1 MKQLSILVPVLL
13 ISVFFASSALAA
25 GLSFTP
31 SSGTYNKGQTYSV
44 SIYVNPASDSIYTV
58 KAEVKYPADLLEVK
72 SFSLASGWMALSQ
85 PGYDEINNNSGI
97 LIKTGGY
104 AGGLE
109 NNALFGTI
117 TFYAKDSGSA
127 SVSIGNGSQVLD
139 DNSKNVLTSRPS
151 ASFTLSEIESV
162 APAPAT
168 QDQSQTAPIPEVTTI
183 EEKSTVDNL
192 SVDVGGDNSVAFV
205 EPAPINLTAMALGLA
220 WAGYLNSP
228 SLILLTILAVL
239 VLAAVVK
246 KEQFFAAIKKLK
258 KSFKKN
264 K

>member
-31 SSGTYNKGQTYSV
+31 SSGTYDKGQTYSV
-44 SIYVNPASDSIYTV
+44 SIYVNPESDSIYTV

-72 SFSLASGWMALSQ
+72 SFSLASGWTALSQ

-109 NNALFGTI
+109 SNALFGTV

-139 DNSKNVLTSRPS
+139 ENSKNVLTSRPS
-151 ASFTLSEIESV
+151 ASFTLSETAATPATPTPAVQNQVETT
-162 APAPAT
+162 PAPVVNI
-168 QDQSQTAPIPEVTTI
+168 D
-183 EEKSTVDNL
+183 EEEDITEDLDANVEK
-192 SVDVGGDNSVAFV
+192 DNSVAFV
-205 EPAPINLTAMALGLA
+205 EPAPINLTAMVLGLA
-220 WAGYLNSP
+220 WTEYFSSP
-228 SLILLTILAVL
+228 LLILLTILAALGL
-239 VLAAVVK
+239 VAVVK
-246 KEQFFAAIKKLK
+246 KEQ
-258 KSFKKN
+258 
-264 K
+264 

>member
-1 MKQLSILVPVLL
+1 M
-13 ISVFFASSALAA
+13 
-25 GLSFTP
+25 
-31 SSGTYNKGQTYSV
+31 
-44 SIYVNPASDSIYTV
+44 
-58 KAEVKYPADLLEVK
+58 
-72 SFSLASGWMALSQ
+72 
-85 PGYDEINNNSGI
+85 
-97 LIKTGGY
+97 IKTGGY
-104 AGGLE
+104 TGGLE

-117 TFYAKDSGSA
+117 TFYAKSSGSA
-127 SVSIGNGSQVLD
+127 NVSIGSGSQVLD

-151 ASFTLSEIESV
+151 ASFTLSEEAESV
-162 APAPAT
+162 APAPVT

>member
-72 SFSLASGWMALSQ
+72 SFSLASGWTALSQ

-151 ASFTLSEIESV
+151 VLFTLSDEIEPATPTPAVQSQPQT
-162 APAPAT
+162 APAP
-168 QDQSQTAPIPEVTTI
+168 
-183 EEKSTVDNL
+183 
-192 SVDVGGDNSVAFV
+192 VGGGDSSVAFV

-239 VLAAVVK
+239 GLAAVVK
-246 KEQFFAAIKKLK
+246 KEQFFATIKKLK